1 MQEQELLNLIS
12 NLKIRKTE
20 SQSVELKSAE
30 KGFPGRIYD
39 TLSSFSN
46 QDNGGILIFGIQEK
60 PGFNVVG
67 VYDAGEVQ
75 TRIMEACQQ
84 MEPQVR
90 AEITMCRIDGK
101 TVVAAEIPGVDV
113 SMRPVYYRG
122 AGIMKGSY
130 IRVGDGDLPMTAYEI
145 YSYEAYR
152 NHTEDDLR
160 TVSRSDKDT
169 LDQERIS
176 RYLQNIKSERKKLS
190 EIPDETILE
199 LAGVTRGGLYT
210 LAGILTF
217 SMLPEIYFPQLCIT
231 AVSVPGLK
239 IGDQTD
245 DGMRFLDNR
254 RIVGTIPDMVD
265 EAVEFVRKNSRV
277 STVIDGNGQRRDRTE
292 YPLRAVR
299 EAVVNALV
307 HRDYSLYTQNT
318 PVSIEMYRDRI
329 VFRSPGTLF
338 GRATV
343 DMLGKGRPEARNAA
357 LINMLEI
364 LHVTENRYSGIPTM
378 YHDLH
383 EQGLPDPEFEVSR
396 GDFVVTFRNSIFSE
410 NAAADRTDMEKSI
423 IEYCRVPR
431 SRKELIAFTGLSQY
445 YMNRKYLEP
454 MLERGALKLTIPDKP
469 RSSRQK
475 FVAC

>member
-30 KGFPGRIYD
+30 KGFPSRIYD

-113 SMRPVYYRG
+113 SRRPVYYRG

-217 SMLPEIYFPQLCIT
+217 S
-231 AVSVPGLK
+231 
-239 IGDQTD
+239 
-245 DGMRFLDNR
+245 MRFLDNR

-410 NAAADRTDMEKSI
+410 NVAADRTDMEKSI